1 MECIVIMLMLTTLV
15 TRYVSIGNSKFIN
28 AYILL
33 AKIKIIE
40 YYL

>member
-1 MECIVIMLMLTTLV
+1 MECIVITLMLTPLV

-33 AKIKIIE
+33 EKIKIIG
-40 YYL
+40 

>member
-28 AYILL
+28 AHILL

>member
-1 MECIVIMLMLTTLV
+1 MECIVITLMLTTLV

-33 AKIKIIE
+33 EKITIIG
-40 YYL
+40 